1 MRKVLLL
8 AKREYLG
15 SVKTKAFFVMVAL
28 MPVLM
33 SGGIV
38 VLAFMES
45 QTDTEDKRIAVLDH
59 TGQIAE
65 ALAEAARIR
74 NQTGIHDAETGEQTG
89 PAYYIEIVQPDPDD
103 IDAQRVA
110 LSDRV
115 RSKDL
120 HAFVEIGKDV
130 IDPQSPA
137 DVPDRPAGERITYYA
152 PNAIFHDARR
162 WVRYA
167 TEERIRG
174 IRLAAEGLDR
184 ERVNRL
190 FNCPPVEG
198 AGLVTVGAAGEIK
211 EAVKANEGRSIGVP
225 AGMMF
230 LMFTMI
236 MVGAAPLVNAVLE
249 EKMQRIAEV
258 LLGSVK
264 PFELMV
270 GKLLGTL
277 AVSFTVLAIYLAG
290 GVGAVYYL
298 EVQEYIPFEVLPWL
312 AAYMIAAI
320 FLFGSL
326 LIGFGAACNDLKEA
340 QSMMMPVWVLM
351 MIPMMVWVQVAK
363 YPEGA
368 FATIMSL
375 IPPFTPML
383 MLIRQSTPAGVPA
396 WQPWVGLVGV
406 ALFTTLCV
414 WGAGRIFRV
423 GILMQGKPPSLVSMV
438 RWAVRG

>member
-8 AKREYLG
+8 AKREYMS
-15 SVKTKAFFVMVAL
+15 SVKTKAFFVMMAL
-28 MPVLM
+28 MPIMM
-33 SGGIV
+33 SGGMIV
-38 VLAFMES
+38 VAVMEA
-45 QTDTEDKRIAVLDH
+45 QTDTTDKRIAVLDH

-74 NQTGIHDAETGEQTG
+74 NRTGIHDAETGEQTG
-89 PAYYIEIVQPDPDD
+89 PAYYIEIVQPSTDD
-103 IDAQRVA
+103 IDAQRLA

-115 RSKDL
+115 QSKKL

-130 IDPQSPA
+130 MDPRSTPS
-137 DVPDRPAGERITYYA
+137 DRDRPVDERITYHA

-167 TEERIRG
+167 IHDRIRNV
-174 IRLAAEGLDR
+174 RLAAEGLDR
-184 ERVNRL
+184 EKVNRL
-190 FNCPPVEG
+190 FDCPAVEG
-198 AGLVTVGAAGEIK
+198 AGLVTIDAAGEIK
-211 EAVKANEGRSIGVP
+211 EAVKANKGRAIGVP

-230 LMFTMI
+230 LMFMMV

-270 GKLLGTL
+270 GKLLGTV

-298 EVQEYIPFEVLPWL
+298 GVQEHIPFEVLPWL
-312 AAYMIAAI
+312 VVYMIAAI

-326 LIGFGAACNDLKEA
+326 LIGLGAACNDLKEA

-351 MIPMMVWVQVAK
+351 MIPMMVWIQVAK

-383 MLIRQSTPAGVPA
+383 MLVRQSTPAGVPA
-396 WQPWVGLVGV
+396 WQPWVGLIGV

-414 WGAGRIFRV
+414 WGAGRILRV
-423 GILMQGKPPSLVSMV
+423 GILMQGKPPSLVSLI

>member
-8 AKREYLG
+8 AKREYMS
-15 SVKTKAFFVMVAL
+15 SVKTKAFYIMMAL
-28 MPVLM
+28 MPIMM
-33 SGGIV
+33 SGGIIV
-38 VLAFMES
+38 VAVMEA
-45 QTDTEDKRIAVLDH
+45 QTDTADKRIAVLDH

-65 ALAEAARIR
+65 ALAEAARMR
-74 NQTGIHDAETGEQTG
+74 NRTGIHDAETGEQTG
-89 PAYYIEIVQPDPDD
+89 PAYYIEIVQPNTDD
-103 IDAQRVA
+103 IDAQRMA

-115 RSKDL
+115 QSKQL

-130 IDPQSPA
+130 MDPRSTSSDQ
-137 DVPDRPAGERITYYA
+137 DRPVDECITYHA

-162 WVRYA
+162 WMRYA
-167 TEERIRG
+167 THDRIRNV
-174 IRLAAEGLDR
+174 RLAAEGLDR
-184 ERVNRL
+184 EKVNRL
-190 FNCPPVEG
+190 FDCPAVEG
-198 AGLVTVGAAGEIK
+198 AGLVTIDAAGEIK
-211 EAVKANEGRSIGVP
+211 AAVKANKGRAIGVP

-230 LMFTMI
+230 LMFMMV

-270 GKLLGTL
+270 GKLLGTV

-312 AAYMIAAI
+312 AVYMIAAI

-326 LIGFGAACNDLKEA
+326 LIGLGAACNDLKEA

-351 MIPMMVWVQVAK
+351 MIPMMVWIQVAK

-396 WQPWVGLVGV
+396 WQPWVGLIGI

-423 GILMQGKPPSLVSMV
+423 GILMQGKPPSLVSLI